1 MKKRS
6 RKSRRTPSALI
17 LCNGERPSKR
27 LLIKLTRESDL
38 VVAADGGANVARW
51 AGITPDVII
60 GDLDSIRPATR
71 KQFSSSMVI
80 HMTRQDNTDL
90 EKALDFVVTRGM
102 REAVVVAATGQ
113 RLDFTLGNLSV
124 IWAYAGRLRIV
135 FRDDAF
141 TAVPVGKRL
150 RIHARPGTTVS
161 LIPFGACSGITLRGL
176 RYPLREAR
184 MGVGEIGVS
193 NVVERSPFTVQV
205 RKGHMLLVLL
215 SRSVA

>member
-1 MKKRS
+1 MKKRH
-6 RKSRRTPSALI
+6 RKREMSALI

-27 LLIKLTRESDL
+27 LLVKLAREADL
-38 VVAADGGANVARW
+38 VIAADGGANVARW

-60 GDLDSIRPATR
+60 GDLDSIRAATR
-71 KQFSSSMVI
+71 KQFASSLVI

-90 EKALDFVVTRGM
+90 EKALDFLVARGV

-124 IWAYAGRLRIV
+124 IWAYGGRIRLV

-141 TAVPVGKRL
+141 TALPVGRSL
-150 RIHARPGTTVS
+150 RVHARPGTTVS
-161 LIPFGACSGITLRGL
+161 LIPFGDCSGITLAGL
-176 RYPLREAR
+176 RYPLSGAR
-184 MGVGEIGVS
+184 MRVGDIGVS
-193 NVVERSPFTVQV
+193 NVVQRSPFTVRVQ
-205 RKGHMLLVLL
+205 KGHMLLVLL